1 MNLTETSKKSSQ
13 LVTEDNEN
21 KETAED
27 GGVEN
32 INASVN
38 NTPKNMESDNVD
50 NAEEN
55 APTCEIMVDIDL
67 DMDDTDD
74 TDDCHIEGTG
84 PVEEPYEKPGEEDEP
99 VFSENDT
106 DNPDP
111 VEDKDKDKDKKNE
124 DNKDNK
130 NKFKIVIVKRKNA
143 ATGLI
148 KQRDKEYEE
157 HRRKRDIAEPTR
169 QNVTPDMDI

>member
-21 KETAED
+21 KKTAED

-32 INASVN
+32 ISASVN
-38 NTPKNMESDNVD
+38 NTPKNMESNNVD

-74 TDDCHIEGTG
+74 TDNCHIEGTG
-84 PVEEPYEKPGEEDEP
+84 PVELYEKPGEEDEP

-111 VEDKDKDKDKKNE
+111 VKDKDKDKKNE
-124 DNKDNK
+124 DNK

>member
-32 INASVN
+32 INASNN
-38 NTPKNMESDNVD
+38 NTPKNMESNKAD

-74 TDDCHIEGTG
+74 TDDCHIEGMG
-84 PVEEPYEKPGEEDEP
+84 PVELYEKPGKEDEP

-111 VEDKDKDKDKKNE
+111 VEDKDKDKKNE

-130 NKFKIVIVKRKNA
+130 NKFRIVIVKRKNA

-148 KQRDKEYEE
+148 KQRDKAYEE
-157 HRRKRDIAEPTR
+157 HRRKRDIAEPTQ
-169 QNVTPDMDI
+169 QNATPDMDI

>member
-27 GGVEN
+27 GGVKN
-32 INASVN
+32 ISASVD
-38 NTPKNMESDNVD
+38 NTPKNMESDKAD

-74 TDDCHIEGTG
+74 TDDCHIEGMG
-84 PVEEPYEKPGEEDEP
+84 PVEPYEKSDEADEP

-111 VEDKDKDKDKKNE
+111 VEDKDKDKKNE

>member
-21 KETAED
+21 KEIVED

-32 INASVN
+32 INASNN
-38 NTPKNMESDNVD
+38 NTPKNMESDKAD

-74 TDDCHIEGTG
+74 TDDCHIEGMG
-84 PVEEPYEKPGEEDEP
+84 PVEPYEKPEEADEP

-111 VEDKDKDKDKKNE
+111 VEDKDKKNE

-157 HRRKRDIAEPTR
+157 HRRKRDIAEPMR

>member
-38 NTPKNMESDNVD
+38 NTPENTESNKAD

-55 APTCEIMVDIDL
+55 VPPCERIADIDL

-74 TDDCHIEGTG
+74 TDDCHIEGMG
-84 PVEEPYEKPGEEDEP
+84 PVEPYEKPGEEEEP

-106 DNPDP
+106 DNTDP
-111 VEDKDKDKDKKNE
+111 VEDKDKNKKNE

-130 NKFKIVIVKRKNA
+130 NKFRIVIVKRKNA

-148 KQRDKEYEE
+148 KQRDKAYEE